1 MGSDTPL
8 IVHVRRAVS
17 TGAPP
22 ARRASIALAL
32 RLGFTARVATGCSL
46 PFARAVHAAVPVSDA
61 RRILGAVLITGAA
74 ASSQRIHAAVRPP
87 LRRAGRMGAFMGLR

>member
-22 ARRASIALAL
+22 ARRADIALAL
-32 RLGFTARVATGCSL
+32 RLGFAASVATGCSL
-46 PFARAVHAAVPVSDA
+46 PFARAVNAAVPLGAA
-61 RRILGAVLITGAA
+61 RRILKAVLITDAA
-74 ASSQRIHAAVRPP
+74 ASSQRIRAAVRTP